1 MKVRLDELYKMTAAI
16 YQDANLARS
25 REATFLHFVE
35 VCGML
40 TLLDRKKKR
49 DKVDI
54 PGALCKALGWYFP
67 LLAKMGVASVERLI
81 FAKYPYACP
90 YCRKAPH
97 VEKECKLVKGADQT
111 VSHEELRQVRVDH
124 ADMVPST
131 LNEWQ
136 LMFDAIYPRDLNT
149 AGAFSTVALLEE
161 LGELAEAIRVFDR
174 YPHYFFG
181 EAADAFSYIMGMA
194 NEYAITEEGQGFN
207 FQEEFLARYPGMCIN
222 CGSRSCICPP
232 VPDAT
237 IGRMAK
243 EMEIDVSTSIADINL
258 FAAEGERI
266 AAEVFDRIG
275 QDIQIGKH
283 LPYDRGELNAAM
295 TQLCYRLANAIQ
307 DKDAD
312 TADKLRSQ
320 AGALT
325 TIRKKRG
332 TAERTGE
339 PFELLNLLRN
349 AWSLV
354 DGEMQT
360 EIREEGGSV
369 AELTHI
375 FDLRILVVTSN
386 PSGTNDLALRLD
398 KELKIIKNAFKAVGL
413 NEKEVVSHISAASID
428 DLLAELR
435 DYQFDI
441 VHFSGHAHDLGLS
454 FMTEDGDEDELGYDA
469 LEPIFKKHDRIKC
482 VVLNACS
489 TMNGI
494 SVAFAPLVIG
504 MVVDIDDDDA
514 LAFSTGFYGALAA
527 KRTPDEA
534 FEQGVLNIAAKG
546 GDQNAVA
553 KLVLA
558 KK

>member
-1 MKVRLDELYKMTAAI
+1 MNVRLDELYKMTAAI

-97 VEKECKLVKGADQT
+97 VERECKLVKGAEQT
-111 VSHEELRQVRVDH
+111 VSHEQLKQLRLDH
-124 ADMVPST
+124 ADLMPST
-131 LNEWQ
+131 LNDWQ
-136 LMFDAIYPRDLNT
+136 IMFDKIYPRDLN
-149 AGAFSTVALLEE
+149 AGSGFSTIALLEE

-194 NEYAITEEGQGFN
+194 NEYALSDEGQGFN

-243 EMEIDVSTSIADINL
+243 EMEIDVATSSIDDINA
-258 FAAEGERI
+258 FAHDGEKI
-266 AAEVFDRIG
+266 ASEVFDRIG
-275 QDIQIGKH
+275 QDMQIGKH

-307 DKDAD
+307 ETDAE
-312 TADKLRSQ
+312 TASKLRSQ
-320 AGALT
+320 AGSLT
-325 TIRKKRG
+325 GIRKKRG

-339 PFELLNLLRN
+339 PFELLDLLRN
-349 AWSLV
+349 AWSRV
-354 DGEMQT
+354 DGAKQT
-360 EIREEGGSV
+360 EIQEEGGSV

-386 PSGTNDLALRLD
+386 PSGKNDLALRLD
-398 KELKIIKNAFKAVGL
+398 KELKIIKNAFKGVGL
-413 NEKEVVSHISAASID
+413 NEKEVVSHISAASIN
-428 DLLAELR
+428 DLLGELR

-441 VHFSGHAHDLGLS
+441 VHFSGHANSQALS
-454 FMTEDGDEDELGYDA
+454 FMTEDGEEEFLYYDA
-469 LEPIFKKHDRIKC
+469 LEPIFSKHKRIKC

-489 TMNGI
+489 SMNGI
-494 SVAFAPLVIG
+494 NVGPIYQCDPTLV
-504 MVVDIDDDDA
+504 
-514 LAFSTGFYGALAA
+514 
-527 KRTPDEA
+527 
-534 FEQGVLNIAAKG
+534 
-546 GDQNAVA
+546 
-553 KLVLA
+553 
-558 KK
+558 

>member
-16 YQDANLARS
+16 YQDHNLSRS

-49 DKVDI
+49 DKVDV

-67 LLAKMGVASVERLI
+67 LLAKMGVASAERLI

-111 VSHEELRQVRVDH
+111 VSHEELKKLRIDH
-124 ADMVPST
+124 ADLMPRT
-131 LNEWQ
+131 LNDWQ

-194 NEYAITEEGQGFN
+194 NEYALTEEGQGFN
-207 FQEEFLARYPGMCIN
+207 FQEEFLGRYPGMCIN

-243 EMEIDVSTSIADINL
+243 EMEIDVSTSSIADINA
-258 FAAEGERI
+258 FAHDGEQI
-266 AAEVFDRIG
+266 ATEVFDRIG

-283 LPYDRGELNAAM
+283 LPFDRGELNAAM
-295 TQLCYRLANAIQ
+295 TQLCFRLANAIEET
-307 DKDAD
+307 DAD
-312 TADKLRSQ
+312 TAAKLRSQ
-320 AGALT
+320 ASALT
-325 TIRKKRG
+325 AIRKKRG

-339 PFELLNLLRN
+339 PFELLNLLRH
-349 AWSLV
+349 AWSIL
-354 DGEMQT
+354 DGAAQT
-360 EIREEGGSV
+360 EIRDEGGAV

-375 FDLRILVVTSN
+375 FDPRVLVVTSN
-386 PSGTNDLALRLD
+386 PSGENKLALRLD
-398 KELKIIKNAFKAVGL
+398 KEVKIIKNAFKAVGL
-413 NEKEVVSHISAASID
+413 KEKEVVSHIGAASIN

-441 VHFSGHAHDLGLS
+441 VHFSGHASNDGLS
-454 FMTEDGDEDELGYDA
+454 LMTEDGEDDFLGFDA
-469 LEPIFKKHDRIKC
+469 LKPIFEKHNRVKC

-489 TMNGI
+489 SMNGI
-494 SVAFAPLVIG
+494 STPFAPLVIG
-504 MVVDIDDDDA
+504 MVTDIDDEDA

-527 KRTPDEA
+527 QKTPGEA
-534 FEQGVLNIAAKG
+534 FDQGVLNIAAKG
-546 GDQNAVA
+546 GDVNAVA
-553 KLVLA
+553 KLA
-558 KK
+558 IKA